1 MLSRMRHLIAAATA
15 VAVSLPAA
23 LTAQSGDGPHGSKY
37 QLSTIAPGVVT
48 LTWQSAPG
56 TYAIGNSTFIIGD
69 SDVIVI
75 DTGQSKM
82 SGEATLRALRQV
94 TAKPVSLV
102 INTHWHGDH
111 VFGNQ
116 AFKNAFPAVRVVA
129 HSETRPAI
137 IAGEFDYRTANRPKT
152 EARILELR
160 AKPVRTDAE
169 ANELRFAEMQ
179 VELWE
184 GDYVLPDV
192 LVHDRLTLMQGERRL
207 EVLHLGHANTKG
219 DLVVHLPAER
229 IVISGDM
236 AITPVPFAFFSSPR
250 AWIVT
255 LDKLAALD
263 AATVVAGH
271 GAPQTDTRFIRDLQ
285 AMLRSIVEQVD
296 AGRKAGQDLDALK
309 KSVTLTPPAGSIY
322 AKAPPQTIDRLFRI
336 PAIESAWNEK

>member
-102 INTHWHGDH
+102 S
-111 VFGNQ
+111 NQ

-179 VELWE
+179 VELWQ